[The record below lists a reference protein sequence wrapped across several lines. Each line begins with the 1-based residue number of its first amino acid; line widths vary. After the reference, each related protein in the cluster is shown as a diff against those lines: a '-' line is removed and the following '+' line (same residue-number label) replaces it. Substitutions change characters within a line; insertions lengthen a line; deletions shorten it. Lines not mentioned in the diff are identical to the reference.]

1 MSGRD
6 LVRYLAKKG
15 YQARRGKGSHVI
27 LKSGDRMTVVP
38 LDKELDRG
46 TLMAVLEQAGITKE
60 QFIKEW
66 R

>member
-1 MSGRD
+1 M
-6 LVRYLAKKG
+6 
-15 YQARRGKGSHVI
+15 I